1 MRTLTLIRKTV
12 SPADPPV
19 TLRVVTHSG
28 AGDLLPFGEE
38 RALPIREQ
46 GEEVSFFLPDGKAPG
61 GDSKIAIPAGRDSV
75 ALYVWVI
82 ATAEGELDCITL
94 PCPPPKEAKA
104 PSGQGAA
111 QNGPLG
117 RMVSDLSGQ
126 ESPSEPGDSPA
137 QGEFSGPVPPMPQGP
152 GELARYRLGG
162 EGWVD
167 LRQHQSGRRGEQLYN
182 LATGTAS
189 LVLTMLTRPESS
201 PQKEMRNRG
210 CHTLAV
216 KMVFHFEDMDLLYY
230 FDGSQEPGDSWRRY
244 YRNMVCGPRE
254 EPLFLDGWEMKWV
267 ENAAHT
273 HLVKL
278 LEEQGLL
285 EKAWMEEGRVGLRP

>member
-61 GDSKIAIPAGRDSV
+61 CDSKIAIPAGREPV

-104 PSGQGAA
+104 PSGQGA
-111 QNGPLG
+111 
-117 RMVSDLSGQ
+117 GQ
-126 ESPSEPGDSPA
+126 GS
-137 QGEFSGPVPPMPQGP
+137 FSGPVPPMPQGP
-152 GELARYRLGG
+152 GELACYRLGG

-167 LRQHQSGRRGEQLYN
+167 LRQHQPGRRGEQIYN
-182 LATGTAS
+182 LATGSAS
-189 LVLTMLTRPESS
+189 LALTVACFS
-201 PQKEMRNRG
+201 PCREI
-210 CHTLAV
+210 
-216 KMVFHFEDMDLLYY
+216 
-230 FDGSQEPGDSWRRY
+230 GS
-244 YRNMVCGPRE
+244 
-254 EPLFLDGWEMKWV
+254 
-267 ENAAHT
+267 
-273 HLVKL
+273 
-278 LEEQGLL
+278 
-285 EKAWMEEGRVGLRP
+285 

>member
-1 MRTLTLIRKTV
+1 MRTLTLTRKTV
-12 SPADPPV
+12 TSVDAPV

-28 AGDLLPFGEE
+28 AQGLLRAGEE
-38 RALPIREQ
+38 LALSIRDQ
-46 GEEVSFFLPDGKAPG
+46 GEAVSLFLPDGSAPG
-61 GDSKIAIPAGRDSV
+61 GESRIDVPAGRDPV
-75 ALYVWVI
+75 RQLVCLL
-82 ATAEGELDCITL
+82 ATAKGELECVTWPL
-94 PCPPPKEAKA
+94 PEEEEAPAAFA
-104 PSGQGAA
+104 PA
-111 QNGPLG
+111 
-117 RMVSDLSGQ
+117 
-126 ESPSEPGDSPA
+126 
-137 QGEFSGPVPPMPQGP
+137 PVPQGP
-152 GELARYRLGG
+152 GELTRYRLGG
-162 EGWVD
+162 EGWAD
-167 LRQHQSGRRGEQLYN
+167 PRQHQSGRRGEQLCN

-189 LVLTMLTRPESS
+189 LVLTILTRPESS

-244 YRNMVCGPRE
+244 YRYMVCGPRE

>member
-104 PSGQGAA
+104 LSGQGAG

-126 ESPSEPGDSPA
+126 GAA
-137 QGEFSGPVPPMPQGP
+137 QGSFSDPVPSQPQGP

-167 LRQHQSGRRGEQLYN
+167 LRQHQPGRRGEQIYN
-182 LATGTAS
+182 LATGSAS
-189 LVLTMLTRPESS
+189 LALAMLTLPDSAAR
-201 PQKEMRNRG
+201 QEMRNRG

-244 YRNMVCGPRE
+244 YRYMVCGPRE

-273 HLVKL
+273 HLVSL
-278 LEEQGLL
+278 LEEKGLW
-285 EKAWMEEGRVGLRP
+285 ERAYMEEGRIGLRP